1 MRLAHDHS
9 KCVIIRDNRWGS
21 RSVRCAHLACRRDK
35 TRGRSA
41 PMVIPAS
48 IPESYIDG
56 RASSCRD
63 NRGNQEVSDAL
74 TSLAVVI
81 KRGNDSH
88 RWSYQHPREATSAAG
103 PVPVISDNRGN
114 RDDGPCSVPEFGV
127 TTAGMKRCGPHPKS
141 HDESMRLHSSY
152 CGYPC
157 EHEQVN

>member
-1 MRLAHDHS
+1 MRLAQDHS

-35 TRGRSA
+35 TRGCSA
-41 PMVIPAS
+41 PMVLPAS

-74 TSLAVVI
+74 TSPAVVI
-81 KRGNDSH
+81 NRGNDSH
-88 RWSYQHPREATSAAG
+88 RRSYQHLREATSAAG

-114 RDDGPCSVPEFGV
+114 RDDGPCSVPELECAVRPLTVPQHGIP
-127 TTAGMKRCGPHPKS
+127 TLGLPGDRA
-141 HDESMRLHSSY
+141 LHALRTRQARS
-152 CGYPC
+152 
-157 EHEQVN
+157 